1 MDQENTYNQAED
13 IEELEYQKRRQAR
26 MERRR
31 REKERQLRRR
41 KMMRLVS
48 MAVVLVCIIA
58 LAGTG
63 IVKLAS
69 KLGKN
74 KPEKMTEEVKAEV
87 SEGEIQAEK
96 QPVMSAG
103 DIAKLTDQTTVIG
116 WQNDENG
123 KWYRN
128 VDGTFFEAGW
138 KEIDGAKYYFNEN
151 GYVATGWL
159 ELDGKDYYFDEEG
172 KYDSTKVRPM
182 VALTFDDGPGKYTA
196 ELLDCLEA
204 NNAKATFYML
214 GENAKQYPELIQRMK
229 ESGMGIGNH
238 SYNHKILSS
247 ISAEQVKSQ
256 IEDTNDAI
264 AMAIGA
270 PADTMRPP
278 GGSYN
283 KTVQETVGMPIVKW
297 SIDTRDWATRSEDK
311 TYQVTVDNVQDGSI
325 VLMHDIHEWSVKA
338 SIRAIPELIAKGFK
352 LVTVEEL
359 AAAKGIEMEDGQVYE
374 YFGEGTQQVE

>member
-1 MDQENTYNQAED
+1 
-13 IEELEYQKRRQAR
+13 
-26 MERRR
+26 ME
-31 REKERQLRRR
+31 
-41 KMMRLVS
+41 
-48 MAVVLVCIIA
+48 
-58 LAGTG
+58 
-63 IVKLAS
+63 
-69 KLGKN
+69 
-74 KPEKMTEEVKAEV
+74 P
-87 SEGEIQAEK
+87 
-96 QPVMSAG
+96 
-103 DIAKLTDQTTVIG
+103 
-116 WQNDENG
+116 
-123 KWYRN
+123 
-128 VDGTFFEAGW
+128 FFEAGW